1 MCVSFG
7 VKDTLTA
14 LESGAV
20 EELIVWEALDIQRY
34 LVKNKESGAEKVLY
48 LNEKQEKDGGQFREG
63 SAELE
68 VVDKL
73 SLLEWLANNFKSFG
87 AKLQFVTNKSQEGS
101 QFVRGFGG
109 IGGLLRYQLDFLS
122 MDAIDEDEEDFM

>member
-1 MCVSFG
+1 M
-7 VKDTLTA
+7 KDTLTA

-48 LNEKQEKDGGQFREG
+48 LNEKQEKDGSQFREG

-122 MDAIDEDEEDFM
+122 MDAIEEEEEDFI

>member
-1 MCVSFG
+1 MW
-7 VKDTLTA
+7 
-14 LESGAV
+14 ES
-20 EELIVWEALDIQRY
+20 LDIQRY
-34 LVKNKESGAEKVLY
+34 LVKNKDSGLERVLY
-48 LNEKQEKDGGQFREG
+48 LNEKQEKDSGSFRDG
-63 SAELE
+63 PSELE

-122 MDAIDEDEEDFM
+122 MDAVEEDDDDFL

>member
-1 MCVSFG
+1 M
-7 VKDTLTA
+7 KDTLTA

-20 EELIVWEALDIQRY
+20 EELIVWESLDIQRY
-34 LVKNKESGAEKVLY
+34 LVKNKESGLEKVLY
-48 LNEKQEKDGGQFREG
+48 LNEKQEKDSSSFKEGGV
-63 SAELE
+63 ELE
-68 VVDKL
+68 VVDKV

-87 AKLQFVTNKSQEGS
+87 AKLQFITNKSQEGS

-122 MDAIDEDEEDFM
+122 MDAVEDDDDDFM

>member
-1 MCVSFG
+1 M
-7 VKDTLTA
+7 KDTLTA

-34 LVKNKESGAEKVLY
+34 VVKNKESGAEKVLY
-48 LNEKQEKDGGQFREG
+48 LNEKQEKDGSSFKEPGG
-63 SAELE
+63 VELE
-68 VVDKL
+68 AVDKL

-101 QFVRGFGG
+101 QFVKGFGG

-122 MDAIDEDEEDFM
+122 MDAVDEDDDDFM